1 MKQKL
6 IAAALMLASLTAYG
20 ADRAADDVQSN
31 MQTSNNPDQTTKPS
45 QQQTLSSGSAIGA
58 PDSLQWWQGVSDNSW
73 SQLGSGWKQFGE
85 AGKAEGIQGN

>member
-1 MKQKL
+1 MKQKQ

-31 MQTSNNPDQTTKPS
+31 SQTSNNPTQTTRPS
-45 QQQTLSSGSAIGA
+45 QQQTLSSGSAIGG
-58 PDSLQWWQGVSDNSW
+58 PVSQQWPGMPGSSW

-85 AGKAEGIQGN
+85 AGKTEGIQGN

>member
-31 MQTSNNPDQTTKPS
+31 VQTSNNPDQTTKPS
-45 QQQTLSSGSAIGA
+45 QQHALSSGSAIGA
-58 PDSLQWWQGVSDNSW
+58 SAAPQWPGMSGGSW

-85 AGKAEGIQGN
+85 AGKTEGIQGN

>member
-1 MKQKL
+1 MKQNL

-20 ADRAADDVQSN
+20 ADRAAEDVQSN
-31 MQTSNNPDQTTKPS
+31 LQTSNPATNPSEQH
-45 QQQTLSSGSAIGA
+45 TLSSGSAIGA
-58 PDSLQWWQGVSDNSW
+58 PDSQAWPGMSGGSW

>member
-1 MKQKL
+1 MKQQL
-6 IAAALMLASLTAYG
+6 IAAALMFASLTAYG

-31 MQTSNNPDQTTKPS
+31 LQTSNNPDQATKPS

-58 PDSLQWWQGVSDNSW
+58 PGSPQWPGMSGGSW

-85 AGKAEGIQGN
+85 AGKSEGIQGK

>member
-1 MKQKL
+1 MKQNL

-20 ADRAADDVQSN
+20 ADRAAEDVQSN
-31 MQTSNNPDQTTKPS
+31 LQTSNPATNPSEPH
-45 QQQTLSSGSAIGA
+45 TLSSGSAIGA
-58 PDSLQWWQGVSDNSW
+58 PDSQAWPGMSGGSW